1 MWVVSCTIKQ
11 HDIYVQETEER
22 KIVLTNDIEAMQT
35 ELVELRIAHADEV
48 CDYSIRNVLCKV

>member
-1 MWVVSCTIKQ
+1 
-11 HDIYVQETEER
+11 
-22 KIVLTNDIEAMQT
+22 VLINDIEAMQT